1 MTIDAP
7 GLSTA
12 GAVLGQQADGT
23 TAWIP
28 TLTVPDTA
36 SLTSYAGQQSR
47 ICTADGRVWTL
58 ATGTFVANPGTIIA
72 ATTQGAN
79 KYWLYTPVDGVLDC
93 RLFGG
98 FFDGGTNDAP
108 TIQAAVN
115 YARSLTAGWGGA
127 YRMTVRLPSAWTA
140 INTTIDCTNAS
151 GLVIEGAGSS
161 YLNTTI
167 LGRTGGIMFDF
178 TGSSLSGLRNLMLTT
193 DIGWGEL
200 NCSNIGVLFALGM
213 DGGGNQTNGLNNFMH
228 NVSMQMADLP
238 TQGGSPVNGGLGAV
252 GVMNVRSEEIHF
264 SNILVRANTPMV
276 FSNKQNLSDT
286 GYAFTVTSPYATVIT
301 GQGSMGVVELSGV
314 KLQCIRGRT
323 PALVLNGTNSVN
335 MSGGY
340 MARYTYLPAD
350 TYETAVL
357 LGNQATFGVRLH
369 ATIETFATI
378 LKASNLTENVEINI
392 TISYQKP
399 AAPTAEVFT
408 LTGAEVNNCQFGV
421 SFGNPGDFNNGRIFL
436 YHAPITGGDSPATGS
451 LTNSV
456 FSCSKWVD
464 NTNFITA
471 NLLKRTSN
479 CQFQTG
485 QPFEKRNLS
494 VADRKT
500 YRKPI
505 GTIATGNPDI
515 VATILRFTKADR
527 TTTTTN
533 NGGVYTITV
542 RGAIIL
548 GFIYQTGGNC
558 VVDFESR
565 ILVSQNQ
572 NGQQNP
578 TQTTTVFYNKVLTL
592 QSYLDVVDITADVDF
607 SGAFAQVRLTIKN
620 SGTGIGE
627 EVSFAG
633 QVEVMSDFFVNQ
645 SIILD

>member
-1 MTIDAP
+1 MPVQAP
-7 GLSTA
+7 LYMNAQGNVSEH
-12 GAVLGQQADGT
+12 GPGVLLT
-23 TAWIP
+23 SML
-28 TLTVPDTA
+28 TLPDTTTL
-36 SLTSYAGQQSR
+36 SQYDGVVNRL
-47 ICTADGRVWTL
+47 CTTDGRVWTL
-58 ATGTFVANPGTIIA
+58 ATGTFTANPGTIVA
-72 ATTQGAN
+72 ATALGAN
-79 KYWLYTPVDGVLDC
+79 KYWLYTPADGVLNC
-93 RLFGG
+93 RMFGG

-127 YRMTVRLPSAWTA
+127 YRMTVRLPSAWCA
-140 INTTIDCTNAS
+140 INTAIDCTNAS
-151 GLVIEGAGSS
+151 GLVIEGSGSS
-161 YLNTTI
+161 YLNTVV

-178 TGSSLSGLRNLMLTT
+178 TGSSLSGIRNLMLTT
-193 DIGWGEL
+193 DIGWGEAI
-200 NCSNIGVLFALGM
+200 CSNVGVLFALGM
-213 DGGGNQTNGLNNFMH
+213 DGQGNQTNGLNNFMC
-228 NVSMQMADLP
+228 NVSMQLADLP
-238 TQGGSPVNGGLGAV
+238 IQGGQPVNGGLGAV
-252 GVMNVRSEEIHF
+252 GMMDIRSEEIHI
-264 SNILVRANTPMV
+264 SNVLIRANTPMV

-286 GYAFTVTSPYATVIT
+286 GYNHTVTSPYATVIT

-335 MSGGY
+335 MAGGY
-340 MARYTYLPAD
+340 MARFTYQVAD
-350 TYETAVL
+350 AYETAVL
-357 LGNQATFGVRLH
+357 LGNQATYGLRLH

-378 LKASNLTENVEINI
+378 LRATNLTENVEINV

-399 AAPTAEVFT
+399 SAPTAEVFT
-408 LTGAEVNNCQFGV
+408 LTGAEVNNCEFRV

-436 YHAPITGGDSPATGS
+436 YHAPVGGGDSPATGS
-451 LTNSV
+451 VTNSV

-471 NLLKRTSN
+471 NLLKRSSN

-485 QPFEKRNLS
+485 QPFEKRNLT

-505 GTIATGNPDI
+505 GTITTGNPDI
-515 VATILRFTKADR
+515 VATLLRFTKADK
-527 TTTTTN
+527 TTATAG
-533 NGGVYTITV
+533 NGGVYHITV
-542 RGAIIL
+542 RGTIIL
-548 GFIYQTGGNC
+548 GLIYQTGGNC

-572 NGQQNP
+572 NGNRNP
-578 TQTTTVFYNKVLTL
+578 TQTTTVVYNKVLTL
-592 QSYLDVVDITADVDF
+592 QTYLDVVDIIADVDF
-607 SGAFAQVRLTIKN
+607 SGTYAQVRLTVKN

-633 QVEVMSDFFVNQ
+633 QVEVMSDFLVNQ